1 MGRELTPWF
10 ALIDMNS
17 YFATLEQQA
26 NPYLRGKPI
35 AVVKEAGRSCIIAA
49 SKEAKRFG
57 VHTGDTLRDARKK
70 TPHLI
75 AVPADFDFYFHNT
88 KQLQSIFTK
97 LSPDIDLFSIDE
109 AFIDLSSCRQ
119 LYKDSGSFF
128 KICKQQIKHS
138 LGNWVTFSM
147 GLGKNRLQAKLASE
161 FAGVDNYFEITP
173 DNLDA
178 VLSQSQVEKVC
189 GIGYRLTHRLNQL
202 GITHVYQL
210 KFCDDAYL
218 IEHFG
223 KFWAA
228 ELRKISEGEESHLLD
243 LRQRILP
250 HMKSVSRSKTLFVP
264 TADPFYL
271 EQMIFNLTED
281 MCFKA
286 RRMKLAGRHLY
297 LSLRDTEGYRW
308 DGELR
313 LNGRHVSL
321 SDEIF
326 SLYLSIFHNIKSTWK
341 ERGGCTKVIKIGVA
355 LNDLQPLAEL
365 PTSWLPGVEQRQQ
378 AFKAIDQVNEK
389 HGLYTVKSAKLLG
402 FRIIRP
408 EVTGFLGDKAYQMQ
422 FSS

>member
-26 NPYLRGKPI
+26 NPHLRGKPV
-35 AVVKEAGRSCIIAA
+35 AVVKEAGRSCVIAA
-49 SKEAKRFG
+49 SKEAKKFG
-57 VHTGDTLRDARKK
+57 VHTGEPLRDAREKA
-70 TPHLI
+70 PNLI
-75 AVPADFDFYFHNT
+75 TVPADFDFYFHNT
-88 KQLQSIFTK
+88 KQLQSIFTT
-97 LSPDIDLFSIDE
+97 LSPDIDLFSLDE

-119 LYKDSGSFF
+119 LYPNTESFF
-128 KICKQQIKHS
+128 KTCQEQIKHS
-138 LGNWVTFSM
+138 LGDWVTFSM

-178 VLSQSQVEKVC
+178 ILSQSQVEKVC
-189 GIGYRLTHRLNQL
+189 GIGYRLTSRLNQL

-210 KFCDDAYL
+210 KFCDDEYL

-286 RRMKLAGRHLY
+286 RRMKLAGRRIY
-297 LSLRDTEGYRW
+297 ISLRDTEGGRW
-308 DGELR
+308 GKELR
-313 LNGRHVSL
+313 LKGRHVSL
-321 SDEIF
+321 SDDIF
-326 SLYLSIFHNIKSTWK
+326 SLFLYIFHDISLSWSKAG
-341 ERGGCTKVIKIGVA
+341 RVPKIIRIAVS

-389 HGLYTVKSAKLLG
+389 HGLYTIKSAKLLG

-408 EVTGFLGDKAYQMQ
+408 EVTGFLGDKTYQMQ